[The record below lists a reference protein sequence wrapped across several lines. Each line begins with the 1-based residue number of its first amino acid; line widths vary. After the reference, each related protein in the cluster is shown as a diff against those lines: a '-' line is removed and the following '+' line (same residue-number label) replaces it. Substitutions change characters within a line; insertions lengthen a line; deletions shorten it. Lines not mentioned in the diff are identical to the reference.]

1 MDFPEELRYTKQHEW
16 IRHEG
21 GTATVGVTDYAQE
34 KLGDVVFVEMP
45 ETGMS
50 IQKGDAFGVVE
61 SVKAASDVYCPVG
74 GEVIEINHALEEH
87 PEYVNQSPYGDGWI
101 IRVKVTDSSAMND
114 LMDAEQY
121 QAFVE
126 QEESK

>member
-1 MDFPEELRYTKQHEW
+1 MDFPKELRYTKEHEW
-16 IRHEG
+16 IRDEG

-45 ETGMS
+45 ETGVS
-50 IQKGDAFGVVE
+50 IQAGDTFGVVE
-61 SVKAASDVYCPVG
+61 SVKAASDIYCPVG

-101 IRVKVTDSSAMND
+101 IKVKVTDSSSMND

>member
-1 MDFPEELRYTKQHEW
+1 MNFPKELRYTKEHEW
-16 IRHEG
+16 IRDEG

-45 ETGMS
+45 ETGVS

-87 PEYVNQSPYGDGWI
+87 PEFVNQSPYGDGWI
-101 IRVKVTDSSAMND
+101 IKVKVTDSSAMND
-114 LMDAEQY
+114 LMDAGQY

>member
-1 MDFPEELRYTKQHEW
+1 MDFPKELRYTKEHEW
-16 IRHEG
+16 IRDEG

-45 ETGMS
+45 ETGVS
-50 IQKGDAFGVVE
+50 IQAGDTFGVVE
-61 SVKAASDVYCPVG
+61 SVKAASDIYCPVG

>member
-1 MDFPEELRYTKQHEW
+1 M
-16 IRHEG
+16 
-21 GTATVGVTDYAQE
+21 
-34 KLGDVVFVEMP
+34 
-45 ETGMS
+45 
-50 IQKGDAFGVVE
+50 
-61 SVKAASDVYCPVG
+61 KAASDVYCPVG

>member
-16 IRHEG
+16 IRLEG